1 MTVQELINALNKVED
16 KSKIV
21 HQHDD
26 EDIDKVVESIYGD
39 VILYYKNDKVKRKYK
54 LIITKKLR
62 QIAQNIIIGL
72 LCTIV
77 INVNKIFVKNVY
89 ISIKTINIYYK
100 FINLH
105 FLKKKK

>member
-39 VILYYKNDKVKRKYK
+39 VIFYYKNDKVKRKYK
-54 LIITKKLR
+54 L
-62 QIAQNIIIGL
+62 
-72 LCTIV
+72 
-77 INVNKIFVKNVY
+77 NK
-89 ISIKTINIYYK
+89 
-100 FINLH
+100 
-105 FLKKKK
+105 